1 MTVRAI
7 GRTLDELMGVLAA
20 GFVGFFVMLAYVV
33 GSLIWFTCGVASF
46 CFLLV
51 ALFSMVMWVFT
62 HDKHAFHVMLGYFVY
77 AGVAYAGIAA
87 ISHYQARLTKLV
99 GNRRGRAARGR
110 VGWRKTRQLG
120 ADSSPL
126 RRSAQARNSVETEVL
141 AAAGA
146 AVMLAAM
153 PPYAG
158 SGTSRVQDTHRGR
171 AIITENDSNMVSRAT
186 ISPK

>member
-1 MTVRAI
+1 MRAI
-7 GRTLDELMGVLAA
+7 GRALDEMIGVLAA

-99 GNRRGRAARGR
+99 RNRRGRAARGR

-126 RRSAQARNSVETEVL
+126 RRSAQARNLSKPKFQPRPAL
-141 AAAGA
+141 PSCLPPCHHMQAAAPLGSRTPTGA
-146 AVMLAAM
+146 
-153 PPYAG
+153 
-158 SGTSRVQDTHRGR
+158 GR
-171 AIITENDSNMVSRAT
+171 
-186 ISPK
+186 